1 MKTITIP
8 IDDEILFA
16 VKKDVK
22 HVQADFMQTLAI
34 HYFKERVLGLGLAS
48 RMAGMSKNDFV
59 SLLSKHSV
67 DIYQYTDDEL
77 IGEFDLVDKI
87 NEAKLSNFALDKV

>member
-34 HYFKERVLGLGLAS
+34 HYFKEGILGLGLAS
-48 RMAGMSKNDFV
+48 RMAGMTKNDFV
-59 SLLSKHSV
+59 SLLSKYNIE
-67 DIYQYTDDEL
+67 IYQYNDDEL
-77 IGEFDLVDKI
+77 KGEFNLADKI
-87 NEAKLSNFALDKV
+87 SEGTY

>member
-34 HYFKERVLGLGLAS
+34 HYFNEKILGLGLAS
-48 RMAGMSKNDFV
+48 RMAGMTKNDFV
-59 SLLSKHSV
+59 SLLSKYSIE
-67 DIYQYTDDEL
+67 IYQYTDDEL
-77 IGEFDLVDKI
+77 KNEFNLADKI
-87 NEAKLSNFALDKV
+87 AEGTH